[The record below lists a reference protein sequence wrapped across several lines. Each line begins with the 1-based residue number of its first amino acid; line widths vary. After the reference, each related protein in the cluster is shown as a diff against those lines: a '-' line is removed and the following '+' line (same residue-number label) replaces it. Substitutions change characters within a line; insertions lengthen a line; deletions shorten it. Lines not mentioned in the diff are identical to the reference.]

1 MSKSC
6 IKELHQVSEKSKMLA
21 GELYDPSN
29 KELVEM
35 RLSAR

>member
-1 MSKSC
+1 
-6 IKELHQVSEKSKMLA
+6 MLA